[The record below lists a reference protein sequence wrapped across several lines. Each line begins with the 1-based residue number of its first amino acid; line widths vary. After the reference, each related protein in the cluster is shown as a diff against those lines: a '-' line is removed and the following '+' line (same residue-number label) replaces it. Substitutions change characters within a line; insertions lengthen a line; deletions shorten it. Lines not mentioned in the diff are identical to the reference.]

1 MRSTDLMALLE
12 SLATDAL
19 PPNDWKQL
27 ARACLSGGEDLLW
40 NSDFAGFCQ
49 KTADLN
55 HQQGSPITFEM
66 LAGEGQYRDL
76 QTQLNFSP
84 AAYAQTNASAQK
96 AWRKIPMP
104 GKRAEE
110 LTKIVQGPDEPFQDC
125 LSRLLQAAGRILGDS
140 DAG

>member
-12 SLATDAL
+12 SLARDAL

-27 ARACLSGGEDLLW
+27 ARACLSGGEYLLW

-49 KTADLN
+49 NTADLN
-55 HQQGSPITFEM
+55 HQQGIPITFEM

-76 QTQLNFSP
+76 QTQLNFNP
-84 AAYAQTNASAQK
+84 AAYAQTNAAAQK

-104 GKRAEE
+104 GEK
-110 LTKIVQGPDEPFQDC
+110 G
-125 LSRLLQAAGRILGDS
+125 
-140 DAG
+140 